1 MYKNEEEA
9 VNQDSENV
17 VLRAFEVL
25 RSWKVA
31 TIQLKEKTD
40 ETQYSLWI
48 SETLKLSAEVKLKDE
63 AEINIGGM
71 IILCTRGFK
80 YIAELLNENSNMLLG
95 FSTDSTNSLGSIS
108 EDGTDSALYR
118 MAEEYEVKVVQLEKV
133 GLLNF
138 ANMVRQ
144 ISANFILGLMEING
158 DKEKE
163 SYSSME
169 KVCYSLIESA
179 ASRHRRVVS
188 DAGLEFKVLGSSRQ
202 Y

>member
-1 MYKNEEEA
+1 MFPFLRYNSKYLYLFERISIDLKFFLRTLFSVYKNEEEA

-17 VLRAFEVL
+17 VLRAFEVF

-31 TIQLKEKTD
+31 TIQLKEETN

-144 ISANFILGLMEING
+144 ISANFILGLMEI
-158 DKEKE
+158 KRK
-163 SYSSME
+163 
-169 KVCYSLIESA
+169 KVILVWKKYGITL
-179 ASRHRRVVS
+179 
-188 DAGLEFKVLGSSRQ
+188 
-202 Y
+202 

>member
-1 MYKNEEEA
+1 MFPFLRYNSKYLYLFERISIDLKFFLRTLFSVYKNEEEA

-31 TIQLKEKTD
+31 TIQLKEETN

-144 ISANFILGLMEING
+144 ISANFILGLMEI
-158 DKEKE
+158 KRK
-163 SYSSME
+163 
-169 KVCYSLIESA
+169 KVILVWKKYGITL
-179 ASRHRRVVS
+179 
-188 DAGLEFKVLGSSRQ
+188 
-202 Y
+202 

>member
-48 SETLKLSAEVKLKDE
+48 SETLKLPAEVKLKDE
-63 AEINIGGM
+63 AEIN
-71 IILCTRGFK
+71 T
-80 YIAELLNENSNMLLG
+80 
-95 FSTDSTNSLGSIS
+95 
-108 EDGTDSALYR
+108 
-118 MAEEYEVKVVQLEKV
+118 AEEYEVKVVQLEKV

-144 ISANFILGLMEING
+144 ISANFRPDG

-169 KVCYSLIESA
+169 EVCYNPIESA
-179 ASRHRRVVS
+179 ASGYRRVVS
-188 DAGLEFKVLGSSRQ
+188 DTGLESKVSGSIQQ